1 MGTVERGDTPATA
14 DPGYALSSSSEDEHQ
29 RLSRQSAAHEPFT
42 RCLLERAGIGP
53 GMRVLDVG
61 CGPGDVSFLVSGM
74 VGVEGSVVGVE
85 RDEQAVATACRRAEG
100 AGFGNVEFVCGDF
113 RDIQLDGGPFDAL
126 VGRFVL
132 MYQADPADA
141 VRRAVSHLRPGGI
154 AAFLEA
160 NMIGSA
166 VPARWLGL
174 WPTTPASEQL
184 SVWIYE
190 AFARLGTQP
199 DMGGRLPHTFAQAG
213 LEPSPDVDAGV
224 AVAVGEDAI
233 SHTVEFAASLLP
245 AIIAAGIAT
254 EEEVDIDN
262 LAERLRADT
271 GPVGPVGCW
280 PTAFGAF
287 ATKPPG
293 ASA

>member
-1 MGTVERGDTPATA
+1 MASADAGDTPATA
-14 DPGYALSSSSEDEHQ
+14 DPGYALSSSSEDEHA

-42 RCLLERAGIGP
+42 HRLLERAESTR
-53 GMRVLDVG
+53 MRVLDVG
-61 CGPGDVSFLVSGM
+61 CGPGDVSFLLSEL
-74 VGVEGSVVGVE
+74 VGAEGSVVGVE
-85 RDEQAVATACRRAEG
+85 RDEQAVATARRRAEG
-100 AGFGNVEFVCGDF
+100 AGLGNVECVCGDF
-113 RDIQLDGGPFDAL
+113 RDVQLDGAPFDAL

-141 VRRAVSHLRPGGI
+141 VRKAASHLRPGGI

-174 WPTTPASEQL
+174 YPATAASEQL
-184 SVWIYE
+184 SGWIYE

-199 DMGGRLPHTFAQAG
+199 DMGGRLPHTFAEAG

-233 SHTVEFAASLLP
+233 SHTVEFAAGLLP

-254 EEEVDIDN
+254 EEEVNIDH
-262 LAERLRADT
+262 LAERLRADS
-271 GPVGPVGCW
+271 GPVGPVVW

-287 ATKPPG
+287 ATKPPE
-293 ASA
+293 A